1 MRKIVVDSGRDGIE
15 LVNNALREVVD
26 VSIGNQFLVQ
36 MKLGDRDITELLS
49 VNYDMDFKELQL
61 FWDNDWYNEENEIII
76 LAVANIRDIDI
87 TESFPFE

>member
-15 LVNNALREVVD
+15 LVNNALREVID
-26 VSIGNQFLVQ
+26 VSVGNQFLVQ

-61 FWDNDWYNEENEIII
+61 FWDNDWYNEENEITI
-76 LAVANIRDIDI
+76 LAVANIHDIDI
-87 TESFPFE
+87 TESFPFV

>member
-1 MRKIVVDSGRDGIE
+1 MREIVVDSGRDGIE
-15 LVNNALREVVD
+15 LVNNALREVID
-26 VSIGNQFLVQ
+26 VSVGNQFLVQ

>member
-1 MRKIVVDSGRDGIE
+1 MRKIVVESGRDGIE
-15 LVNNALREVVD
+15 LVNNALREVID
-26 VSIGNQFLVQ
+26 VSVGNQFLVQ

-76 LAVANIRDIDI
+76 LAVANIHDIDI

>member
-76 LAVANIRDIDI
+76 LAVASIRDIDI

>member
-1 MRKIVVDSGRDGIE
+1 MRKIVVESGGDGIE
-15 LVNNALREVVD
+15 LVNNALREVID
-26 VSIGNQFLVQ
+26 VSVGNQFLVQ

-61 FWDNDWYNEENEIII
+61 FWDNDWYNEETEIII
-76 LAVANIRDIDI
+76 LAVANIHDIDI